1 MEKEYKD
8 ITLTC
13 KDCGK
18 EFVFT
23 AGEQKFYDEK
33 GFTNQPQRCKECRD
47 AKKANRNN
55 YRNNRYNDNDRNN

>member
-1 MEKEYKD
+1 MDKEYND

-47 AKKANRNN
+47 AKKQNRNN
-55 YRNNRYNDNDRNN
+55 FRNNRYNDRRDN